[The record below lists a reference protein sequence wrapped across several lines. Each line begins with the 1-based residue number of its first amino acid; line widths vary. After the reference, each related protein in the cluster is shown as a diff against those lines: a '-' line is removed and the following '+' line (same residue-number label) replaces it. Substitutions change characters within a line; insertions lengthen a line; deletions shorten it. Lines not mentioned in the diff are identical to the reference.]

1 MKSYKSHLLSVKSY
15 GENPIPRKPV
25 YRGSAIFPVFN
36 SKNNSTRILFMGYW
50 IVKNGIEN
58 LALLITLRDEYGKLL
73 IRENQKINDTS
84 PREIHISDLLK
95 DQYQSFTG
103 SIELEIFSTV
113 DLVFP
118 FPAFVV
124 NYFNDES
131 STSVH
136 TTGRIYNDYEDM
148 TSNNVSKVKEC
159 GFDILAS
166 RDIETFFLFVN
177 GHIKNDNCEFDFE
190 IINSNNESIKKS
202 ISIGPVVPLQT
213 VIVKINDFVELEHF
227 LKGEPGT
234 IKINH
239 TLIGFFPRFIA
250 GNIVKANNSMS
261 VTHTYYDNS
270 EDTRESAYWVNELPE
285 ELIDSSVFVPI
296 LLEDNYYTQLK
307 LYPIY
312 SPSTHYMDIVFVDI
326 DGNTLGSKENFIKIE
341 NDFSHYLTI
350 DFHHLIKELQIS
362 PSIVK
367 GAILNKHFSD
377 KNKIPTR
384 LKYGLNVGKYNE
396 KYDIP
401 TNICFASSVSNK
413 NILSKPGTFK
423 WMPILNHNKSTMIIQ
438 NSSFIKNYSRSAKI
452 EIHIYSCNNDETII
466 KEFNIPANGQVR
478 INNDEEIK
486 NHLKNKSGWITVKSD
501 NPFVQAWYLEDC
513 CNGIIG
519 GDHSF

>member
-1 MKSYKSHLLSVKSY
+1 MKSYKSHLLSVKSF
-15 GENPIPRKPV
+15 GETPLPRKPV
-25 YRGSAIFPVFN
+25 YRGSAIFPVFH
-36 SKNNSTRILFMGYW
+36 SKNNRTRILFMGYW
-50 IVKNGIEN
+50 LVKNGIKN
-58 LALLITLRDEYGKLL
+58 LALLISVRDEYGKLL

-227 LKGEPGT
+227 LKG
-234 IKINH
+234 
-239 TLIGFFPRFIA
+239 
-250 GNIVKANNSMS
+250 
-261 VTHTYYDNS
+261 
-270 EDTRESAYWVNELPE
+270 
-285 ELIDSSVFVPI
+285 
-296 LLEDNYYTQLK
+296 
-307 LYPIY
+307 
-312 SPSTHYMDIVFVDI
+312 
-326 DGNTLGSKENFIKIE
+326 
-341 NDFSHYLTI
+341 
-350 DFHHLIKELQIS
+350 
-362 PSIVK
+362 
-367 GAILNKHFSD
+367 
-377 KNKIPTR
+377 
-384 LKYGLNVGKYNE
+384 
-396 KYDIP
+396 
-401 TNICFASSVSNK
+401 
-413 NILSKPGTFK
+413 
-423 WMPILNHNKSTMIIQ
+423 
-438 NSSFIKNYSRSAKI
+438 
-452 EIHIYSCNNDETII
+452 
-466 KEFNIPANGQVR
+466 
-478 INNDEEIK
+478 
-486 NHLKNKSGWITVKSD
+486 
-501 NPFVQAWYLEDC
+501 
-513 CNGIIG
+513 
-519 GDHSF
+519 